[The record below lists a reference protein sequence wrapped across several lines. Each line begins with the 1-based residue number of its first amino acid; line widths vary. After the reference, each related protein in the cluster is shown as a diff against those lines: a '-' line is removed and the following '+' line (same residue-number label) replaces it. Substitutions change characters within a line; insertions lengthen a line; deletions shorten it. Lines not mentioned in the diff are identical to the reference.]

1 MKCPEQFRI
10 LQQNIRKPI
19 IDEDNIVRGEYHLLI
34 ENQNFG
40 ECYKEQCAAW
50 DSEKNMCRKVGGE

>member
-1 MKCPEQFRI
+1 MKCPEKYRVI
-10 LQQNIRKPI
+10 QQNIRKPI

-40 ECYKEQCAAW
+40 ECYKEKCVVWDNEKQC
-50 DSEKNMCRKVGGE
+50 CRKVGE

>member
-1 MKCPEQFRI
+1 MKCPEQYRI

-19 IDEDNIVRGEYHLLI
+19 IDEDNIVKGEYHLLI

-40 ECYKEQCAAW
+40 
-50 DSEKNMCRKVGGE
+50 

>member
-10 LQQNIRKPI
+10 IQQNVRRPI
-19 IDEDNIVRGEYHLLI
+19 VDIDNIIRGEYHLLI

-40 ECYKEQCAAW
+40 ECYKENCAAW
-50 DSEKNMCRKVGGE
+50 DKEKKMCKKVGG